1 MKRKILNIIGILLIA
16 VCVTACGN
24 NNKLKDIAKYF
35 NESDTA
41 KTYKEYGYDLNA
53 TVTKDTLTIESKV
66 QDKKTTLTFK
76 LNNNILS
83 NDNIPNE
90 DLLIALLVAD
100 SVGQK
105 YGYKQGELSQNI
117 NAFPDKIR
125 EYTLDKEGFEFT
137 FGDTNSLKIDLSKK
151 VPLIDINQFY
161 LAPEYFDMIRE
172 TKKENE
178 TGTQNGKSANIAYNI
193 SLGTEKSTIE
203 IGQDE
208 QLGDSAYKTILS
220 ALEVMYG
227 KQVANQ
233 FQKVYPKF
241 LNEKTT
247 VDAFIIDTNY
257 KREEQE
263 SSIFKGTKEVLV
275 TIDNSRLK

>member
-105 YGYKQGELSQNI
+105 YGYKQGELAQNI

-137 FGDTNSLKIDLSKK
+137 FGDTNSLKMDLSKK

-257 KREEQE
+257 KREDQE

>member
-24 NNKLKDIAKYF
+24 NNKLTDIAKYF